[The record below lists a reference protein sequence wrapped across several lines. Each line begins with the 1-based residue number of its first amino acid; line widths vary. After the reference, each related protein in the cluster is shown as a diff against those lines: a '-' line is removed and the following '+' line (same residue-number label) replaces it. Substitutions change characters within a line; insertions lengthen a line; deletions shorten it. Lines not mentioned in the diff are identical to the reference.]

1 MDKFDGMGFF
11 DVNKC
16 KNAKWKAAAKSFTK
30 RNGFLRGNEFLKSS
44 RNYRAKR
51 MSLHPTKVI
60 LKDKHFE

>member
-1 MDKFDGMGFF
+1 MFFDGI
-11 DVNKC
+11 KC
-16 KNAKWKAAAKSFTK
+16 SNAKYKSAAKSFTQ
-30 RNGFLRGNEFLKSS
+30 RNGFWRGNEFLKSS